1 MYIDDGRR
9 PLSLGLDHVT
19 IPFIILP
26 TIFGT
31 ENRIQPSTCHIL
43 GIYINPYFKRPLN
56 GGFNVYPH
64 ILAGQNV
71 LGP

>member
-1 MYIDDGRR
+1 MYIEQR
-9 PLSLGLDHVT
+9 PLSLGFDHVI

-26 TIFGT
+26 TNFGT
-31 ENRIQPSTCHIL
+31 ENRIQPLTCHIL
-43 GIYINPYFKRPLN
+43 GIHINLYFERPLN
-56 GGFNVYPH
+56 GGSSVFPH